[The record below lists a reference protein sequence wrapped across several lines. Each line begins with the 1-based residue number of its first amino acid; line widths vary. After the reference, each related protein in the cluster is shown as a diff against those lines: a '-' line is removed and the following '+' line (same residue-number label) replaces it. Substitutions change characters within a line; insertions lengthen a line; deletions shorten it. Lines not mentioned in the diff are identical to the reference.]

1 MSDQHYIHLINAR
14 LDGALEQ
21 AELEELE
28 DILESSA
35 EARTTEA
42 EFLSLVGMVESQ
54 VELEPPEGLTQQILQ
69 QVVLPPRK
77 SLFSLGRLFSSFQPA
92 TAGLAFAAGLLLTV
106 AFYEI
111 SPAPGIGTDTKH
123 LVGTMVANQE
133 NTGFERLDQLSF
145 DERGLSGSVSLM
157 RAENIS
163 KLNFDLDSDK
173 SIVVKVEFAEAG
185 LRFGG
190 ISHAV
195 VSGEPAEE
203 SFAVA
208 DGTLRVENQGQQA
221 FTVFL
226 TGDVGAGDEGRGVQI
241 EIYSAE
247 TILFS
252 GVFKSDS
259 QQ

>member
-1 MSDQHYIHLINAR
+1 MSEQRNIYLINAR

-28 DILESSA
+28 GILETSA
-35 EARTTEA
+35 EARSTEA
-42 EFLSLVGMVESQ
+42 EYQDLVEMIESQ

-69 QVVLPPRK
+69 QISLPPTKPR
-77 SLFSLGRLFSSFQPA
+77 FSLGRLFSSFQPA

-111 SPAPGIGTDTKH
+111 SPAPGINSDTKH
-123 LVGTMVANQE
+123 LVGSMVGSQDKP
-133 NTGFERLDQLSF
+133 GFERLDQLFF
-145 DERGLSGSVSLM
+145 DEPGFSGSVSLM
-157 RAENIS
+157 RAENTS
-163 KLNFDLDSDK
+163 KLDFDLDSDK
-173 SIVVKVEFAEAG
+173 SVAVRVEFAEAG

-190 ISHAV
+190 ISYTT
-195 VSGEPAEE
+195 VSSKPADEY
-203 SFAVA
+203 FAVS
-208 DGTLRVENQGQQA
+208 DGILRVENQGQQA

-226 TGDVGAGDEGRGVQI
+226 TGSVGADNDRRGVQVG
-241 EIYSAE
+241 IYSGQ